1 MKKIL
6 NKLTKSY
13 ILLFFIVMIGT
24 IIILP
29 LLFTQRIIIDNTTK
43 QINIEVKK
51 EEIDYNTQY
60 KKINLLHQKE
70 NTVENIELEE
80 YLVNVIAAEM
90 PVDYEMEAL
99 KAQATVARTY
109 TLYQIQNGPKHEN
122 ADMCDSSACCQ
133 AWVSKEK
140 RFEIWGENQEEKW
153 NKLRQAVYSC
163 SGDIITYEG
172 KPIDAF
178 FHSNSGGKTELPVNV
193 WGGTGYPYL
202 QAVETAGEDEYS
214 QYYSEKEFSKKEF
227 EEKMKEKYQDFSI
240 NWQEANAIEI
250 LEYTEGGRIKTIKI
264 GNKNIAGVEARN
276 LLELK
281 SSNFTFEILESSI
294 KFKVIGYGHG
304 VGLSQTGSNT
314 LAKEGKNYQE
324 IIKHFYTNIEIENIK

>member
-1 MKKIL
+1 
-6 NKLTKSY
+6 
-13 ILLFFIVMIGT
+13 MIGT

-60 KKINLLHQKE
+60 KKINLLHTKE

-109 TLYQIQNGPKHEN
+109 TLYQMQNGPKHEN